1 MLEDGVGADRSWN
14 EGLQKGMKT
23 LGGDGYVHYLD
34 CGLLPIQ
41 EGCLWPSES
50 TVSGNGIPE
59 VSPSAAYPPSLSQ
72 VMEGDSLRP
81 LRPRPLR
88 GRPSAQ

>member
-34 CGLLPIQ
+34 WGDGFTSVHLCQ
-41 EGCLWPSES
+41 
-50 TVSGNGIPE
+50 N
-59 VSPSAAYPPSLSQ
+59 YQ
-72 VMEGDSLRP
+72 VVHFKYV
-81 LRPRPLR
+81 
-88 GRPSAQ
+88 AFTIF

>member
-34 CGLLPIQ
+34 CGDGFMI
-41 EGCLWPSES
+41 CTYVRTSS
-50 TVSGNGIPE
+50 CASHRISVIF
-59 VSPSAAYPPSLSQ
+59 
-72 VMEGDSLRP
+72 
-81 LRPRPLR
+81 
-88 GRPSAQ
+88 